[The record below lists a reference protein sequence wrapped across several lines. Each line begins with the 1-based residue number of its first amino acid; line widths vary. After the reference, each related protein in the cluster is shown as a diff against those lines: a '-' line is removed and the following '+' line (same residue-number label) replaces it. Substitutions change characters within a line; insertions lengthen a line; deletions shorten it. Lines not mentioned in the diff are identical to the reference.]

1 MKVVGLFLA
10 MLALGGCAT
19 VAEIEQ
25 THETMD
31 VMSGKDPKDYTQCL
45 ARKLSDTRGPVAI
58 DKSGSGYKVV
68 VPRKFSG
75 GPAAVVD
82 VQERSGGSTV
92 KVHERLSNL
101 PLRFK
106 DVQKAATECISG

>member
-1 MKVVGLFLA
+1 MKAVGVLLA
-10 MLALGGCAT
+10 MLTLGGCAT

-31 VMSGKDPKDYTQCL
+31 VMSGKDPQDYTQCL
-45 ARKLSDTRGPVAI
+45 ARKLAATRGPVAI
-58 DKSGSGYKVV
+58 DKHGSGYKVV
-68 VPRKFSG
+68 VPRKLSS
-75 GPAAVVD
+75 GPAAVID
-82 VQERSGGSTV
+82 VQERSGGSTI

>member
-1 MKVVGLFLA
+1 MKAVGIFLA
-10 MLALGGCAT
+10 LLALGGCAT

-45 ARKLSDTRGPVAI
+45 ARRLAETRRPVAI
-58 DKSGSGYKVV
+58 DRSGSGYKIV
-68 VPRKFSG
+68 VPRKLSS

-82 VQERSGGSTV
+82 VQERSGGSTI

-106 DVQKAATECISG
+106 DVQKAATDCISG